1 MAIVFLGQARPILLT
16 SLLAVSVTVSAETRL
31 PVAQLVQQVSA
42 ENLELAA
49 LYEVNAEAAAMAS
62 SQGRLPDPQLMIGFA
77 PETAGTPL
85 GSRETIKLS
94 QSLPWF
100 GKRRASKTMAESSA
114 NASANAT
121 NAFRRNLA
129 LTATKAWAEWWYVHE
144 ALTIN
149 QAIVRSFDGLT
160 RSANTRYQNGQ
171 GKQQDAL
178 QSEVRL
184 LHAKHQ
190 RVTLQQ
196 KKQRIGL
203 QLNALRNRSLD
214 AATLPPAS
222 LPAMPQTLYSGAL
235 VSLLNQHPSY
245 LAILDE
251 LEGAEAQLK
260 LSKRDRYPDFVA
272 EAAYIGTLDP
282 EEKRWQVGV
291 GFNIPFDQGKRNH
304 GEAAAN
310 ANKQKLALQ
319 AEAKLLALKEQL
331 GLQLSRYEEH
341 QHIEML
347 YAEQLLPVAKQSQQA
362 AQQDYANGLSDFDTV
377 TTAITDYQK
386 TAMQLRRHQAD
397 RLVILAELEQ
407 LLGRSLRD
415 SHISLRGE

>member
-16 SLLAVSVTVSAETRL
+16 AVLAVSVPVSAQTRL
-31 PVAQLVQQVSA
+31 PVDQLVQQVSA

-49 LYEVNAEAAAMAS
+49 LYELNAEAVATANG
-62 SQGRLPDPQLMIGFA
+62 QGRLPDPKLMIGFA
-77 PETAGTPL
+77 PGTAGTAL
-85 GSRETIKLS
+85 GSREIIKLS

-100 GKRRASKTMAESSA
+100 GKRRASKTIAESSA
-114 NASANAT
+114 KASANAT
-121 NAFRRNLA
+121 DAFQRNLV
-129 LTATKAWAEWWYVHE
+129 LTATKAWAEWWYVHQ

-149 QAIVRSFDGLT
+149 QTIVRSFDGLM

-178 QSEVRL
+178 QSELRL

-196 KKQRIGL
+196 QKKRIEV
-203 QLNALRNRSLD
+203 QLNTLRNRSLQT
-214 AATLPPAS
+214 AVLPPAS
-222 LPAMPQTLYSGAL
+222 LPAMPSAL
-235 VSLLNQHPSY
+235 EGDSLVPLLNQHPSY
-245 LAILDE
+245 LAALDV
-251 LEGAEAQLK
+251 LEGAEAQLT
-260 LSKRDRYPDFVA
+260 LARRDRYPDFVA

-282 EEKRWQVGV
+282 EQKRWQVGV
-291 GFNIPFDQGKRNH
+291 GFNIPFDQAKRRH

-310 ANKQKLALQ
+310 ARNQKLALQ

-331 GLQLSRYEEH
+331 GMQLSSYQEH

-362 AQQDYANGLSDFDTV
+362 AEQDYANGLSDFDTV
-377 TTAITDYQK
+377 TTAITDYQQ

-407 LLGRSLRD
+407 LLGRSLRGSQI
-415 SHISLRGE
+415 SHRGE

>member
-77 PETAGTPL
+77 PDTAGTPL
-85 GSRETIKLS
+85 GSREIIKFS

-100 GKRRASKTMAESSA
+100 GKRRASKTIAESSA
-114 NASANAT
+114 NASVNAT
-121 NAFRRNLA
+121 HAFQRNIA
-129 LTATKAWAEWWYVHE
+129 LSATKAWAEWWYVHQ
-144 ALTIN
+144 ALMIN
-149 QAIVRSFDGLT
+149 QTILQSFEGLT

-196 KKQRIGL
+196 QKQRIGF
-203 QLNALRNRSLD
+203 QLNALRNRSLER
-214 AATLPPAS
+214 TVLPPAS
-222 LPAMPQTLYSGAL
+222 IPAMPQPLHGDSL
-235 VSLLNQHPSY
+235 MPLLNQHPSY
-245 LAILDE
+245 LAALDA
-251 LEGAEAQLK
+251 LEGADAQLK
-260 LSKRDRYPDFVA
+260 LAKRDRYPDFVA

-282 EEKRWQVGV
+282 EEKRWQVGL
-291 GFNIPFDQGKRNH
+291 GFNIPFDQGKRRH
-304 GEAAAN
+304 GETAAN

-319 AEAKLLALKEQL
+319 AESKLLALKEQL